1 MPSEEAGDE
10 DSGIDVGAA
19 KLPQDG
25 KTLFQQIVLLFCS
38 TAIVAAA
45 CYATVS
51 HSKSGYRYHITKLQV
66 TKLASS

>member
-25 KTLFQQIVLLFCS
+25 KTLFQQIVLLFCP
-38 TAIVAAA
+38 TAAVAGAGEE
-45 CYATVS
+45 
-51 HSKSGYRYHITKLQV
+51 SGRTEGSYVKFKTR
-66 TKLASS
+66 